1 MVCLHFRLRVNETRI
16 AFFTR
21 TWRVGIFGS
30 LFAIY
35 NVIGRPR
42 SEPDRDPATLRDLRA
57 PPGKTAR
64 LGILAALNGGKGD
77 RSRRLTT
84 ARGEGGQPDPP
95 LALSKIRAGDPRP
108 LTQCPRKS
116 YTFGPIGPSPHPDRP
131 CRRKYAPES
140 GVEFPGAPAFPSR
153 IPSRIRGTN
162 RADFYTL
169 ENSRTVPGA
178 EKLAFSSFWS
188 VGYGSRASFG

>member
-1 MVCLHFRLRVNETRI
+1 MGRAHEPIPFLETAHRQFRRFLQGCEIRVLPRGRRRAGGTLH
-16 AFFTR
+16 
-21 TWRVGIFGS
+21 
-30 LFAIY
+30 
-35 NVIGRPR
+35 
-42 SEPDRDPATLRDLRA
+42 
-57 PPGKTAR
+57 
-64 LGILAALNGGKGD
+64 GGKGG
-77 RSRRLTT
+77 R
-84 ARGEGGQPDPP
+84 PDPP
-95 LALSKIRAGDPRP
+95 LVLSKIRAGDPRP

-116 YTFGPIGPSPHPDRP
+116 YTFGRIGPSPHPDRP